1 MQGILALLAVIPKL
15 IDLAM
20 RLGEQIKAH
29 NLDQWLLDVDAGIKQ
44 LEGAKTPEEK
54 RGAALAISRII
65 AGRRK

>member
-15 IDLAM
+15 IDLAV
-20 RLGEQIKAH
+20 RLGEQIRAH
-29 NLDQWLLDVDAGIKQ
+29 EFDQWLQDVDASIKQ
-44 LEGAKTPEEK
+44 LEGAKSPEEK

>member
-1 MQGILALLAVIPKL
+1 MQGIIALLAVIPKL

-29 NLDQWLLDVDAGIKQ
+29 NLDQWLSDVDASIKQ
-44 LEGAKTPEEK
+44 LEVAKSPEEK